1 MATPISASSA
11 RSSMRRR
18 CPGRQTM
25 HFAVRGYF
33 LIALIGLLG
42 VAGTW
47 SDDPAFS
54 TAWLFPTVVLLA
66 GLALEAW
73 YARGT
78 RVDLTTKIGER
89 LKLGRAV
96 GGGFAFSHN
105 RGRDITLQYA
115 RGLPS
120 AFRSAGAVRQIDLR
134 AEEEHVDPVEF
145 LPILLGAGRFSAV
158 QARVL
163 GRFSLAWW
171 SRDLPQDARF
181 TIAPDS
187 LPRGARAVAG
197 ESAGETP
204 RRLPGAGFELLQLR
218 DYVDGDALSRI
229 DWKATA
235 RRGSLIAREYS
246 EAQHLEILLVID
258 AGRGS
263 RVRAG
268 DLDRL
273 GLYANVAA
281 RLAEHAV
288 SVEDRVGV
296 VVYADRVLSASLP
309 DRGLRA
315 VTRVRRAL
323 ETLETQRGESN
334 ALVAAIQVRR
344 MLRHRGLV
352 VWLTDLADPART
364 EQLTQALQALV
375 PRHQPIVAAPH
386 AAEIDQLAVTPQ
398 QAWRDPAVALVAR
411 EHRDRAQRQVA
422 ALRRK
427 GVVVLDE
434 PDDRLDQAVL
444 DAYLL
449 LRRRRRI

>member
-1 MATPISASSA
+1 
-11 RSSMRRR
+11 
-18 CPGRQTM
+18 M

-33 LIALIGLLG
+33 LVLLIALLG

-47 SDDPAFS
+47 SDDPAFA
-54 TAWLFPTVVLLA
+54 TAWLFPAFVLLA

-78 RVDLTTKIGER
+78 RVEMKTKVDGR
-89 LKLGRAV
+89 LKLGRAA
-96 GGGFAFSHN
+96 GGGFAFTHN
-105 RGRDITLQYA
+105 RGRDLVLQYA
-115 RGLPS
+115 RGLPA
-120 AFRSAGAVRQIDLR
+120 AFRPVNEVREIELPAD
-134 AEEEHVDPVEF
+134 EERLDPVE
-145 LPILLGAGRFSAV
+145 LMPILLGAGRFQPV
-158 QARVL
+158 HARLL
-163 GRFSLAWW
+163 GRLSLAWW
-171 SRDLPQDARF
+171 SKALPQDTPFAV
-181 TIAPDS
+181 APDS

-204 RRLPGAGFELLQLR
+204 RRLPGTGFELLQLR
-218 DYVDGDALSRI
+218 DYVSGDALSRI

-235 RRGSLIAREYS
+235 RRGSLISREYS
-246 EAQHLEILLVID
+246 EAQHLEVLIVID

-288 SVEDRVGV
+288 SVEDRVGMV
-296 VVYADRVLSASLP
+296 IYAERILGASLP

-315 VTRVRRAL
+315 VTRLRRAL
-323 ETLETQRGESN
+323 ETLESDRGESS
-334 ALVAAIQVRR
+334 AAVAAIQVRR
-344 MLRHRGLV
+344 MLRHRGLI

-364 EQLTQALQALV
+364 GQLTQALQALA

-386 AAEIDQLAVTPQ
+386 AAEIDALAVLPQ
-398 QAWRDPAVALVAR
+398 QSFGDPAVALVAR
-411 EHRDRAQRQVA
+411 EHRDHSQRLVA
-422 ALRRK
+422 ELRRK

>member
-1 MATPISASSA
+1 
-11 RSSMRRR
+11 
-18 CPGRQTM
+18 M

-33 LIALIGLLG
+33 LVALIALLG

-47 SDDPAFS
+47 SDDPAFA
-54 TAWLFPTVVLLA
+54 TAWIFPAFVLLA

-73 YARGT
+73 YLRGT
-78 RVDLTTKIGER
+78 RVDVNARIEGR
-89 LKLGRAV
+89 LKLGRVA
-96 GGGFAFSHN
+96 GGAFAFAHN
-105 RGRDITLQYA
+105 RGRELTLQYA
-115 RGLPS
+115 RGLPAS
-120 AFRSAGAVRQIDLR
+120 FRPASAVRQIALPADEVQ
-134 AEEEHVDPVEF
+134 ADPVT
-145 LPILLGAGRFSAV
+145 LMPILLGAGRFGPLH
-158 QARVL
+158 ARLL

-171 SRDLPQDARF
+171 SRALPLDTPF

-187 LPRGARAVAG
+187 LPRGARPIAG

-204 RRLPGAGFELLQLR
+204 RRLPGAGVELLQLR
-218 DYVDGDALSRI
+218 DYVSGDALSRI

-235 RRGSLIAREYS
+235 RRGALIAREYS
-246 EAQHLEILLVID
+246 EAQHLEILMVID

-268 DLDRL
+268 ELDRL

-315 VTRVRRAL
+315 VTRLRRAL
-323 ETLETQRGESN
+323 ETLETNRGESN
-334 ALVAAIQVRR
+334 AQAAAIQVRR
-344 MLRHRGLV
+344 LLRHRGLV
-352 VWLTDLADPART
+352 VWLTDLADPGRT
-364 EQLTQALQALV
+364 EQLMQALKALA

-386 AAEIDQLAVTPQ
+386 AAEIDQLAGMPQ
-398 QAWRDPAVALVAR
+398 QEWSDPAVALVAR
-411 EHRDRAQRQVA
+411 EHRERAQLQVA
-422 ALRRK
+422 TLRRQ

-434 PDDRLDQAVL
+434 PDDKLDQAVL

-449 LRRRRRI
+449 LRRRRRV